1 MKTINNNTK
10 QAQHFI
16 NAYNS
21 SDIFSIREAYANPS
35 TAKTRADYNC
45 RMMMQRENGYGYK
58 IIGYN
63 CNYFTVAWIA
73 GKNLRIETA
82 CNSFL
87 IPDAA
92 ME

>member
-16 NAYNS
+16 NAYNRS
-21 SDIFSIREAYANPS
+21 SVFTLREAYANPS

-45 RMMMQRENGYGYK
+45 RMMMQSEGGHNYK

-63 CNYFTVAWIA
+63 SSFFTVAWIA
-73 GKNLRIETA
+73 GKDLRIETA
-82 CNSFL
+82 CNSFV
-87 IPDAA
+87 IPNAA
-92 ME
+92 E

>member
-16 NAYNS
+16 NAYNR
-21 SDIFSIREAYANPS
+21 SDIFTLREAYANPS

-45 RMMMQRENGYGYK
+45 RMMMESEGGHGYK

-63 CNYFTVAWIA
+63 CNYFTAAWMS
-73 GKNLRIETA
+73 GDTLRVETFA
-82 CNSFL
+82 NSFV
-87 IPDAA
+87 IPEAV
-92 ME
+92 E